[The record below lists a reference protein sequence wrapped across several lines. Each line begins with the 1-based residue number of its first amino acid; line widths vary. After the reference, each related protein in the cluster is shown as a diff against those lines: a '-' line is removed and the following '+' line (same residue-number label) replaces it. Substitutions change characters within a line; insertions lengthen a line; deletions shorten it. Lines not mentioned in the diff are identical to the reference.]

1 MTDKANPSSTT
12 IMPQSAVTRRGAIAA
27 TAATLAAVKAAF
39 PSGAHAAGPGPET
52 SRIRLGF
59 IALTDSAPLIVAKE
73 RGIFTK
79 YGLSDVELVKQA
91 SWAATRDNL
100 ALGSEGGGID
110 GAHLL
115 TPMAYMMAAGT
126 ITNGR
131 PVPMSILARLN
142 LNGQG
147 ISASNAL
154 KPLNL
159 GMDSSP
165 LKARFAQMKA
175 AGDAAK
181 VAMTFRGGTHDL
193 WVRYWLAAGGI
204 DPDRECSM
212 IVIPPPQMVANMRTG
227 TQDLFCVGEPWNGQL
242 VSQNLG
248 YSPVVTSELWQD
260 HPEKSL
266 AVRSSFVDRNPRTAQ
281 ALTAAIMEAQQWCDP
296 MANRQAMCSIV
307 SGRQYV
313 NVPIGDILPRL
324 RGQNNLGVPRQTGA
338 GHHMKYWAN
347 NASFPYR
354 SHDLWF
360 LTELLRW
367 NILPN
372 STNLSGL
379 LRSVNRSDIW
389 RAAARQIGVTAP
401 ASDSRGVERFFDGKT
416 FNPAQPSAYLASL
429 AIKR

>member
-1 MTDKANPSSTT
+1 MTDKTNLNAMHSKPLG
-12 IMPQSAVTRRGAIAA
+12 AVTRRGAIAA

-39 PSGAHAAGPGPET
+39 PSGAFAAGPGPET

-131 PVPMSILARLN
+131 AVPMSILARLN
-142 LNGQG
+142 TNGQG

-159 GMDSSP
+159 GLDSSP

-175 AGDAAK
+175 AGDTAK

-193 WVRYWLAAGGI
+193 WMRYWLAAGGI
-204 DPDRECSM
+204 DPDRDCSM

-248 YSPVVTSELWQD
+248 YSAVVTSELWQD

-266 AVRSSFVDRNPRTAQ
+266 AVRSSFVDRNPRAAQ

-324 RGQNNLGVPRQTGA
+324 RGQNNLGVPRQTGG
-338 GHHMKYWAN
+338 GHHMKFWAN

-372 STNLSGL
+372 STNLGGL
-379 LRSVNRSDIW
+379 LRATNRSDIW
-389 RAAARQIGVTAP
+389 RAAARQLGVAAP

>member
-1 MTDKANPSSTT
+1 MTEPKNKSILAD
-12 IMPQSAVTRRGAIAA
+12 AVSPTPTRRGALGAAAATIAA
-27 TAATLAAVKAAF
+27 AKLAF
-39 PSGAHAAGPGPET
+39 PSGVHAQGAGPET

-91 SWAATRDNL
+91 SWGATRDNL

-115 TPMAYMMAAGT
+115 TPMAYQMTAGS

-142 LNGQG
+142 TNGQG
-147 ISASNAL
+147 ISVSNAL
-154 KPLNL
+154 KPLGL
-159 GMDSSP
+159 GLNAAP
-165 LKARFAQMKA
+165 LRERFAQMKA
-175 AGDAAK
+175 RGDAAK

-204 DPDRECSM
+204 DPDRDCSM

-227 TQDLFCVGEPWNGQL
+227 TQDVFCVGEPWNGQL

-248 YSPVVTSELWQD
+248 YSALVTSELWMD

-266 AVRSSFVDRNPRTAQ
+266 AVRSSFVSRNPRTAV

-296 MANRQAMCSIV
+296 MANRAAMCSIV

-324 RGQNNLGVPRQTGA
+324 RGQNNLGVPRQVGG
-338 GHHMKYWAN
+338 GHFMKFWAN

-367 NILPN
+367 GILPS
-372 STNLSGL
+372 STNVAGL

-389 RAAARQIGVTAP
+389 RTAARQIGATAP
-401 ASDSRGVERFFDGKT
+401 ASDSRGPERFFDGKV
-416 FNPAQPSAYLASL
+416 FNPAQPSAYLNSL